1 MTLQSTPNT
10 MMATLKQ
17 LLKRLRLK
25 GTQQCE
31 GKYES
36 SACFLPCK
44 HGVVQIIPL
53 FPFLFLKV

>member
-25 GTQQCE
+25 VLNNVRVNMSQVLAFCLANME
-31 GKYES
+31 
-36 SACFLPCK
+36 L
-44 HGVVQIIPL
+44 
-53 FPFLFLKV
+53 